1 MRSRLGLPILIALLL
16 GCGDPIVGDDY
27 LGTPVFALQ
36 GAVVQSEPAPV
47 DDARLSLFW
56 IGFDSRTHDRN
67 VVEQRTTLDA
77 AFARFNLAVFDAP
90 PPEALAFDGA
100 GIALLVVYADGN
112 DNDAL
117 NADLRS
123 TDGGPDTILGASPTH
138 LVVYAT
144 DRLAGEGRAAG
155 ILGELEP
162 GYHLFETDD
171 SSCAFARAFDCVGA
185 GGLRKVSPEEAELF
199 IRLESSADAVMVP
212 NPAVPGQGSVTDPPP
227 GSLYG
232 L

>member
-1 MRSRLGLPILIALLL
+1 MALLG

-36 GAVVQSEPAPV
+36 GAVVQAAPAPV
-47 DDARLSLFW
+47 TDPRLSLFW
-56 IGFDSRTHDRN
+56 IGFDSRTHDRS

-77 AFARFNLAVFDAP
+77 AFARFELAVFDAP

-112 DNDAL
+112 DNGAL

-123 TDGGPDTILGASPTH
+123 SDTGPDTILGASPTH
-138 LVVYAT
+138 LVVYVK
-144 DRLAGEGRAAG
+144 DRLTSTGRAVD
-155 ILGELEP
+155 ILGDLEP

-171 SSCAFARAFDCVGA
+171 SSCAFARAFDCVGVGA
-185 GGLRKVSPEEAELF
+185 LRKVAPDDAALF

-212 NPAVPGQGSVTDPPP
+212 NPAVPGQPNSMTNPPN

-232 L
+232 R